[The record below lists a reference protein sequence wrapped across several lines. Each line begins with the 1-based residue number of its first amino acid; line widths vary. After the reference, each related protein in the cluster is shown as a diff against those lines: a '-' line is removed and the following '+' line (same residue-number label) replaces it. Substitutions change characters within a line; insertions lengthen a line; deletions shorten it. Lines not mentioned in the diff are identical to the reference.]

1 MAELGSVYDFQS
13 NIADAQ
19 EPVPLPVGEYR
30 ASVQAAELANSK
42 STGKPMLV
50 LTHIVSP
57 DQYPADF
64 ADGNPDG
71 EKLTVYVGL
80 AETPRN
86 RWRLKKLGEMYGVMI
101 ANRLDATAFIGQE
114 VILHIEHEDYQGA
127 AQARANPVRA
137 V

>member
-1 MAELGSVYDFQS
+1 MSELGSVYEFQNS
-13 NIADAQ
+13 IADAQ
-19 EPVPLPVGEYR
+19 EPIPLPTGEYR
-30 ASVQAAELANSK
+30 AGVQSAELAVSK
-42 STGKPMLV
+42 SSGKPMLV

-57 DQYPADF
+57 DQYPPDF

-71 EKLTVYVGL
+71 EKLTVYVSL

-86 RWRLKKLGEMYGVMI
+86 RWNLKKLGEKYGVVI

-114 VILHIEHEDYQGA
+114 VILNVEHEDYQGA
-127 AQARANPVRA
+127 PQARANPVRA